1 MPEPTA
7 GEKDCCSKKTKEGKA
22 IRLTQLLNSNNARR
36 PGGDIRSHSRLM
48 KQHDLVMVKSVVTGD
63 FATTPKYN
71 LDSKSGQVSFASW
84 WELDKDAL
92 KTMTNEQQLENAE
105 DAVGENEANRGTKR
119 THITSAVITVSL
131 GGVKT
136 ALANFISDGKAMFVC
151 TTPSK

>member
-7 GEKDCCSKKTKEGKA
+7 GYKDCCSKKTKEEKA

-36 PGGDIRSHSRLM
+36 PGGYLRSHSRRM
-48 KQHDLVMVKSVVTGD
+48 KQYDLVLIKSIVTGE
-63 FATTPKYN
+63 FVTTPKYN

-105 DAVGENEANRGTKR
+105 DAVGGNEAN
-119 THITSAVITVSL
+119 
-131 GGVKT
+131 
-136 ALANFISDGKAMFVC
+136 
-151 TTPSK
+151 